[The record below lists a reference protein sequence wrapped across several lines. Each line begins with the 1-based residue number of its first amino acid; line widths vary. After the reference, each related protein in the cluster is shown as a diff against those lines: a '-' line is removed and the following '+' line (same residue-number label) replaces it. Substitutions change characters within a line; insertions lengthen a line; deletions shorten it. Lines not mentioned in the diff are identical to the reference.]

1 MDSAR
6 EMNNVRELALGV
18 YVKDNTASFAQHRQ
32 KKMRLGQLLIEAELV
47 SPDGLHEALTIAS
60 QSGEQVGK
68 VLSTL
73 RYVSE
78 KNMQSALL
86 AQSLVTEGIIDE
98 RSAVRALKKATLTGI
113 SLVEVLDE
121 SAADRAVVDGVL
133 ELEQL
138 VLRANLVSHSAFE
151 EAKSKSQTEGVPFGR
166 ALILTHGIAFSLLS
180 CALEAVARVR
190 EGRLN
195 ADEAV
200 RALKEVKKTQDS
212 LEDALHNLKISP
224 KSTVNR
230 IKLGDLLT
238 SGKVITERDN
248 LAAVERSLIERRML
262 GEILVASGLVPCGIL
277 RETLT
282 LQTMVMKGVIS
293 IDSAVVTLRK
303 IKEERLTLA
312 EAAAKT
318 HIFADKADV
327 VSVIWLLVLAE
338 IINEA
343 MCDKAVQIQKEYSLG
358 PLKALVAS
366 EILCPITHRAALAA
380 DRLIGCGQMT
390 EAEAVLA
397 LQTVDRVKCTLDDA
411 IAEIRGKN
419 SKRSDEVT
427 HREVKTALVG
437 KQKERKAARVAISLR
452 VILSILAG
460 VAFAC
465 AAVWFIIPVD
475 CHVLAMALVA
485 MFGSVAVFFVGRGD
499 SQQDAEE
506 QVRIV
511 KETEEARGM
520 LSRLK
525 QRI

>member
-1 MDSAR
+1 MDSAK
-6 EMNNVRELALGV
+6 EMSNVRELALGV
-18 YVKDNTASFAQHRQ
+18 YVKDNTASFVQHRQ

-47 SPDGLHEALTIAS
+47 SPEGLHEALTIAT

-68 VLSTL
+68 VLSAL

-98 RSAVRALKKATLTGI
+98 RSAVRALKRASLTGI

-121 SAADRAVVDGVL
+121 TSSDRAVVDGVL

-138 VLRANLVSHSAFE
+138 VLRANLVSHTAFDT
-151 EAKSKSQTEGVPFGR
+151 AKEKSRVEGVPFGR

-180 CALEAVARVR
+180 CALEAVAKVR

-282 LQTMVMKGVIS
+282 LQTMVMKGVVS
-293 IDSAVVTLRK
+293 VESAVVALRK
-303 IKEERLTLA
+303 IKDDRLTLA
-312 EAAAKT
+312 EAAAQT
-318 HIFADKADV
+318 HLFEDEANADQVIALLTAAD
-327 VSVIWLLVLAE
+327 L
-338 IINEA
+338 INEA
-343 MCDKAVQIQKEYSLG
+343 MCDKAVRIQKEYGMG

-366 EILCPITHRAALAA
+366 EILCPVARKAAVAA
-380 DRLIGCGQMT
+380 EKLISFSQMT
-390 EAEAVLA
+390 KAEAVLA
-397 LQTVDRVKCTLDDA
+397 LQIIDNAKCTLDEA
-411 IAEIRGKN
+411 LLEVRGKN
-419 SKRSDEVT
+419 HKRTDEVT

-437 KQKERKAARVAISLR
+437 KKKERKAARVAISLR
-452 VILSILAG
+452 VILSI
-460 VAFAC
+460 VAAVALAC
-465 AAVWFIIPVD
+465 AAVWFLVPAEG
-475 CHVLAMALVA
+475 HVIGMALVA

-499 SQQDAEE
+499 TQQDAEE
-506 QVRIV
+506 DERIM
-511 KETEEARGM
+511 KEAEDARGM
-520 LSRLK
+520 LARLK
-525 QRI
+525 QKI